1 MCKQSEHS
9 EGAAQDGTTLISVG
23 RAAQKK
29 KTLTKIPSHGR
40 RASCT
45 RIAPASRPPVE
56 RAGGDLGESHYDG
69 GGGCENAPLRRPP
82 HL

>member
-29 KTLTKIPSHGR
+29 KKPWLKYRHTG
-40 RASCT
+40 
-45 RIAPASRPPVE
+45 VE
-56 RAGGDLGESHYDG
+56 LAVPE
-69 GGGCENAPLRRPP
+69 
-82 HL
+82 